1 MRMTRSFV
9 MFNLLATA
17 ALGHGPALALGE
29 DALVVAPQA
38 YKLQSENQ
46 WVRVVRVRYAPH
58 ERVPAHDH
66 NPTAAAYVY
75 LNDGGP
81 VVFNH
86 LDKEYG
92 AVTRA
97 ATKAGSFRIYFGI
110 QELHDVVNA
119 SPLPSEFLRVE
130 FKTEPKNEMSLKGR
144 FFREANPEGQNVE
157 RVHFDNEQVRITRL
171 IGAAGKPLTVATK
184 VGEPALLIALA
195 DLDLVSVR
203 GEGAR
208 SPLRIALGRTE
219 WVGVNESLVLEN
231 AGSQPAE
238 MLRFDFKTRP
248 LTPEELKQ
256 KTKKHEH
263 EAK

>member
-1 MRMTRSFV
+1 MKMIPLV
-9 MFNLLATA
+9 MLFNLLTTP
-17 ALGHGPALALGE
+17 LGALAE

-38 YKLQSENQ
+38 YRLQSENE
-46 WVRVVRVRYAPH
+46 WVKVVRVRYAPH
-58 ERVPAHDH
+58 ERIAAHDH

-110 QELHDVVNA
+110 QELHEVVNT

-144 FFREANPEGQNVE
+144 FFREPNPEGVNVE
-157 RVHFDNEQVRITRL
+157 KVHFDNEQVRITRL
-171 IGAAGKPLTVATK
+171 IGVAGKPLTVATK
-184 VGEPALLIALA
+184 AGEPALLVALV
-195 DLDLVSVR
+195 DLDLIARR

-208 SPLRIALGRTE
+208 SPLKIALGHTE
-219 WVGVNESLVLEN
+219 WVGANESVALEN
-231 AGSQPAE
+231 AGGQPAE

-263 EAK
+263 GVK

>member
-1 MRMTRSFV
+1 MKMTRCV
-9 MFNLLATA
+9 MMFNLLAV
-17 ALGHGPALALGE
+17 GALGE

-38 YKLQSENQ
+38 YKLQSENE
-46 WVRVVRVRYAPH
+46 WVKVVRVRYAPH
-58 ERVPAHDH
+58 ERIPAHDH

-97 ATKAGSFRIYFGI
+97 ATKAGGFRIYFGI
-110 QELHDVVNA
+110 QELHEVVNT

-157 RVHFDNEQVRITRL
+157 KVHFDNEQVRITRL
-171 IGAAGKPLTVATK
+171 IAVAGKPLTVTTK
-184 VGEPALLIALA
+184 AGEPALLVALA
-195 DLDLVSVR
+195 DLDLNSTR
-203 GEGAR
+203 GEDAR
-208 SPLRIALGRTE
+208 SPLKIALGHTE
-219 WVGVNESLVLEN
+219 WVGADARVALEN

-238 MLRFDFKTRP
+238 LLRFDFKTRP
-248 LTPEELKQ
+248 LTAEELKQ

-263 EAK
+263 GAK

>member
-1 MRMTRSFV
+1 MKIFRLAMT
-9 MFNLLATA
+9 FNLLAMGA
-17 ALGHGPALALGE
+17 FAE

-38 YKLQSENQ
+38 YKLQSENE

-58 ERVPAHDH
+58 ERIPAHDH

-110 QELHDVVNA
+110 QELHEVVNT
-119 SPLPSEFLRVE
+119 SDLPSEFLRVE
-130 FKTEPKNEMSLKGR
+130 FKTEPKNELSLKGR
-144 FFREANPEGQNVE
+144 FFREAYPEGENVE
-157 RVHFDNEQVRITRL
+157 KVHFDNEQVRITRV
-171 IGAAGKPLTVATK
+171 IGVAGKPLTLTTK
-184 VGEPALLIALA
+184 VGEPALLVALG
-195 DLDLVSVR
+195 DLDLVSAR
-203 GEGAR
+203 GA
-208 SPLRIALGRTE
+208 SAKAPLKVALGRSE
-219 WVGVNESLVLEN
+219 WVGADERVTLEN
-231 AGSQPAE
+231 VGAKAAE

-248 LTPEELKQ
+248 LTPEELRL

-263 EAK
+263 AAK